1 MMTYISIVAVIIFV
15 IGLVVVAAAM
25 DKEDMQNR
33 D

>member
-1 MMTYISIVAVIIFV
+1 LTYFSIGAVILFV

-25 DKEDMQNR
+25 DKEDMQDN